1 MIYKSSYLGDFLIS
15 VVVISDE
22 SEDIGGGDSDDGGG
36 DKEDGDK
43 VLPSSACSNA
53 GLYPICIKLEMC
65 RNNNNQAVST
75 YILIG
80 KLLQIK
86 NAFYY
91 SLFFMKWRFFL
102 EIEF

>member
-1 MIYKSSYLGDFLIS
+1 MCFYLLLKCSYLGDFLIS

-22 SEDIGGGDSDDGGG
+22 REDIGGGDSDDGGG

-65 RNNNNQAVST
+65 LNNSNHAVST

-80 KLLQIK
+80 KLL
-86 NAFYY
+86 
-91 SLFFMKWRFFL
+91 
-102 EIEF
+102 

>member
-1 MIYKSSYLGDFLIS
+1 MIYKGSYLGDFLIS

-65 RNNNNQAVST
+65 LNNNSHAVST

-80 KLLQIK
+80 KQL
-86 NAFYY
+86 
-91 SLFFMKWRFFL
+91 
-102 EIEF
+102 

>member
-15 VVVISDE
+15 VVVISDD

-65 RNNNNQAVST
+65 LNNSNHAVST

-80 KLLQIK
+80 KQL
-86 NAFYY
+86 
-91 SLFFMKWRFFL
+91 
-102 EIEF
+102 